1 MDTRLWIGALAE
13 RTGVSTH
20 VLRVWEER
28 YGLLTPERS
37 PSGYRI
43 YGPDD
48 ERRVR
53 DMVALRDRG
62 IAAGNAA
69 AMLLADVPGPG
80 AVTLDGLLPALGE
93 AIAAFDE
100 PRAHA
105 LIDRALAG
113 NDALEVVD
121 RLFFACL
128 RQLGNDWESGKLT
141 IAQEHF
147 GSGLLRGRMRP
158 RMISAHQSWIDG
170 LARLAETGEK
180 PR

>member
-1 MDTRLWIGALAE
+1 MGAMDTRLWIGALAE

-53 DMVALRDRG
+53 EMVALRDRG

-69 AMLLADVPGPG
+69 AMVLAAVPGPG
-80 AVTLDGLLPALGE
+80 CRDPRRPA
-93 AIAAFDE
+93 
-100 PRAHA
+100 PRA
-105 LIDRALAG
+105 G
-113 NDALEVVD
+113 
-121 RLFFACL
+121 
-128 RQLGNDWESGKLT
+128 
-141 IAQEHF
+141 
-147 GSGLLRGRMRP
+147 
-158 RMISAHQSWIDG
+158 
-170 LARLAETGEK
+170 
-180 PR
+180 